1 MKKLMLSILLA
12 SSLFGETYVLSSK
25 DDISYNTDLFEF
37 WRSQLHKVQEYN
49 TDIAEI
55 QLIVESDKPLEEIQ
69 RGEDIT
75 EMKVVYTL
83 KGKRFFNVLREDVDR
98 YDGKFF
104 WDLAKKKYEIEKPK
118 SLIER

>member
-1 MKKLMLSILLA
+1 MKKLMLSILLVG
-12 SSLFGETYVLSSK
+12 SLFGETYVLSSK

-37 WRSQLHKVQEYN
+37 WRFQLRKAQEYK

-55 QLIVESDKPLEEIQ
+55 QLIVESNKPLEEIQ
-69 RGEDIT
+69 RDEDIT

-83 KGKRFFNVLREDVDR
+83 KGKGFFNTLREDVDR

-104 WDLAKKKYEIEKPK
+104 WDLVKKKHEIEKPK